1 MEPMERVNVVRV
13 RDGQDRQGSMKA
25 RNEMLRRL
33 KMKHIS
39 PHPEGYQV
47 RVSCNGKM
55 HSAWE
60 AFRHFKSE
68 DDCLAATVR
77 KRNDILEKL
86 KKPLSPDPV
95 IMASPAF
102 PGSKSRSNT
111 GHRGLYYREY
121 SYYKRG
127 IKQFVKVVDVR
138 WWNKDLGEFG
148 HTTVACKKHG
158 GRANAVKVA
167 KEIQEKMEARHGMK
181 RGMTYE

>member
-1 MEPMERVNVVRV
+1 MEPMKRVNVVRV
-13 RDGQDRQGSMKA
+13 KGGQDRQDSMKA
-25 RNEMLRRL
+25 RNEMLGRL

-39 PHPEGYQV
+39 PQPEGYQI

-95 IMASPAF
+95 IMANPTF
-102 PGSKSRSNT
+102 PSSKSRSNT

-121 SYYKRG
+121 CYYKRG
-127 IKQFVKVVDVR
+127 IKQFVKVIDVR

-158 GRANAVKVA
+158 GRKKAIEVA
-167 KEIQEKMEARHGMK
+167 RRLQEDLERTNG
-181 RGMTYE
+181 R